1 MKLSGN
7 PEFRLLQIFLGK
19 SAEAPQVYEVYLHI
33 PTDTYRCTCK
43 GFALRQFCKHSV
55 FVADQVDLQGGY
67 IAAVMRE
74 DAEITPEVMQD
85 PTQFR
90 QWLYDNGRVLMLE

>member
-1 MKLSGN
+1 LQLSGN

-19 SAEAPQVYEVYLHI
+19 AFDRAQVYEVYLHV
-33 PTDTYRCTCK
+33 PTDRLACTCK
-43 GFALRQFCKHSV
+43 GWELRHYCKHTIYV
-55 FVADQVDLQGGY
+55 TNQVEAHGGY

-74 DAEITPEVMQD
+74 DAQLTPELMND
-85 PTQFR
+85 AAAFR